1 MYELVKN
8 ERLSWDIVLNS
19 KKKKARSLYSE

>member
-8 ERLSWDIVLNS
+8 ERLSWDIVLNR
-19 KKKKARSLYSE
+19 KKKKAQSLYSE